1 MVDSAFSEW
10 DKARMLMTLQQ
21 FETRIMNTAHKA
33 GVPAIVLNANIA
45 LLLALIIIPTLSGV
59 VLIA

>member
-1 MVDSAFSEW
+1 MN
-10 DKARMLMTLQQ
+10 LQQ
-21 FETRIMNTAHKA
+21 LAHLVNTARKA
-33 GVPAIVLNANIA
+33 DVPAIVLNANIA